1 MAAESQNMEK
11 LSTPWGL
18 ADYVHFHD
26 PDRKIRRVSTSSHGG
41 ISVSRELKMPDH
53 LAALGMR
60 DATGCLWFEE
70 DLAWAAVPAA
80 FPQHFNEESL
90 EAAQQTLRHHFPEAY
105 VAQFG
110 GVLTAS
116 TSRALAR
123 REWEAATANS
133 FVVTCGFGDWAWDV
147 PTGHVYAC
155 GWRRSDEATAGF
167 LVPASRYV
175 NEGRLV
181 LDAFPRWEPNRT
193 LPYFKPKSVLALEAQ
208 PG

>member
-1 MAAESQNMEK
+1 
-11 LSTPWGL
+11 L

-26 PDRKIRRVSTSSHGG
+26 PERNIRRVSTSSHGG
-41 ISVSRELKMPDH
+41 ISVSRGLEMRAH
-53 LAALGMR
+53 LAALGLT

-70 DLAWAAVPAA
+70 DLAWAAVPVA
-80 FPQHFNEESL
+80 FPQHFSEEMV

-116 TSRALAR
+116 TSRALAQ
-123 REWEAATANS
+123 REWEAATENS
-133 FVVTCGFGDWAWDV
+133 FVVTTGFGSWAWNV
-147 PTGHVYAC
+147 PPGHVYAC
-155 GWRRSDEATAGF
+155 GWRRRDEATAGF
-167 LVPASRYV
+167 LVPAAEYV

-181 LDAFPRWEPNRT
+181 LDAFPRWEPDRT
-193 LPYFKPKSVLALEAQ
+193 LPYFKPKSVPAIEAQ